1 MNAADRRVLLVVVVI
16 ALLLIGGVS
25 LAGAGTAS
33 GPGREAPRAQ
43 LSPTPVPLQF
53 PTATGTPGPPTA
65 SPTRTPTSAGR
76 PVAEA
81 LEDGTNVR
89 AGPDI
94 SENRVGQIY
103 PGTTYAILGRRFQWY
118 WIEFPD
124 SPSGTAWVHES
135 VVKIS
140 GDTGQIQEVELES
153 IPTIDPTFLAA
164 QQTADAITATPGAM
178 ATLTAQA
185 QITPTGIFTP
195 EPGAGPTLAPGQALP
210 TFTFPPYTVTPVIVP
225 RTNPTSTTD
234 TGLPPLVLILALGA
248 LGLMGLLVSLLRR
261 L

>member
-1 MNAADRRVLLVVVVI
+1 MTAANRRVSLVVAVI
-16 ALLLIGGVS
+16 VLLLIGSAS
-25 LAGAGTAS
+25 LAGAGAVS
-33 GPGREAPRAQ
+33 GPGRAAPRAQ
-43 LSPTPVPLQF
+43 LSPTPVQLQF
-53 PTATGTPGPPTA
+53 PTATETPGPPTA

-81 LEDGTNVR
+81 LAEGTNVR

-103 PGTTYAILGRRFQWY
+103 PGTAYAILGRRFQWY

-135 VVKIS
+135 VVRVT
-140 GDTGQIQEVELES
+140 GDTALIQEVELES
-153 IPTIDPTFLAA
+153 VPTIDPAFLAA
-164 QQTADAITATPGAM
+164 QQTADAITATPGAA

-195 EPGAGPTLAPGQALP
+195 EPGAGPTLAPGQPLP
-210 TFTFPPYTVTPVIVP
+210 TFTFPPYTVTPVIIP
-225 RTNPTSTTD
+225 RTNPTPTAN
-234 TGLPPLVLILALGA
+234 TGLPPLVPILALGA
-248 LGLMGLLVSLLRR
+248 LGLVGLLVSILRR

>member
-1 MNAADRRVLLVVVVI
+1 MHTANKRVLRIVVVI
-16 ALLLIGGVS
+16 VLLLIGGVS
-25 LAGAGTAS
+25 LVAAGAT
-33 GPGREAPRAQ
+33 GPHHEAPRAQ
-43 LSPTPVPLQF
+43 LSPTPVQLQF
-53 PTATGTPGPPTA
+53 PTATETPGPPSA

-81 LEDGTNVR
+81 LADSTNVR

-94 SENRVGQIY
+94 SENRVGLIY

-135 VVKIS
+135 VVKV
-140 GDTGQIQEVELES
+140 TGETAQIEEVDLES
-153 IPTIDPTFLAA
+153 VPTVDPEFLAA
-164 QQTADAITATPGAM
+164 QQTADAVTATPGAV

-195 EPGAGPTLAPGQALP
+195 EPGAGPTLAPGQVLP

-225 RTNPTSTTD
+225 RTNPTTTAD
-234 TGLPPLVLILALGA
+234 TVLPPLVFILALGA
-248 LGLMGLLVSLLRR
+248 LGMVGLLVSFLRR